1 MFSLWGME
9 GAGEGTG
16 GAPMVCTLRADPA
29 LRGLPLMDI
38 GGRGRLLRSEGV
50 HTVEGMVMQA
60 VPVCRNGSVE
70 VWLKT
75 CPCVV

>member
-1 MFSLWGME
+1 MD
-9 GAGEGTG
+9 GAGEGIG
-16 GAPMVCTLRADPA
+16 GAPMVWTLRADPA

-60 VPVCRNGSVE
+60 VPVCRNGRVE
-70 VWLKT
+70 DWLKI
-75 CPCVV
+75 CPCVVE